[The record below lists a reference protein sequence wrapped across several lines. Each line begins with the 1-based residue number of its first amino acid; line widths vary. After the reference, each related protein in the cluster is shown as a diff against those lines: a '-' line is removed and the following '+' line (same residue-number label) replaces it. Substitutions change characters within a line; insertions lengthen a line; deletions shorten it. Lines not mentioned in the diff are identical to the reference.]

1 MHKEAEINRLFASL
15 VLEAEANCHV

>member
-1 MHKEAEINRLFASL
+1 MHKEAEINLLFASL